1 LLLRSRPSGLVG
13 LLVAGAVVA
22 ASTGIIFALE
32 QVAPV
37 VSLAVVYI
45 PGILLVST
53 FWGTR
58 LGIATSLTCA
68 LAFNFF
74 HLPPVGRLEISD
86 SRNLVALTT
95 FVIVAVAA
103 SSLAQLARARAEDAE
118 LRRAEADLASALARL
133 LLVADLRGALPVA
146 AQRVAAT
153 LGVPSA
159 AIELD
164 VTAIRSTTRSTFA
177 LGDVGVLLLPRE
189 LAPDLERRVREHVVP
204 MLATTIAVALQHEA
218 LMAESVENASLRR
231 SDVVK
236 TTLLRAVSH
245 DLRTPLTS
253 MVAAG
258 DALRAAGLA
267 ADERDEL
274 GGLVVAEG
282 RRLGRL
288 IDELLDLSRLE
299 AGAAAPQRARCSLE
313 EILRTALDGRPAAD
327 QVRLGIDSDLPDLD
341 VDGAQLERAFANLI
355 DNGVRHSDG
364 RPVLVRA
371 RVVGRALV
379 VRVVDQ
385 GPGIPASESDRIF
398 EPFYRAANGKRTTG
412 TGLGLAIAKGFV
424 EANGGTIWVESVP
437 GQGTSFVVSVPID
450 AAAAVG
456 SAVTASDRAVVT
468 GATRDGRPAG

>member
-1 LLLRSRPSGLVG
+1 VAPRSSPFHLRGRPS
-13 LLVAGAVVA
+13 LVAGLVVAAAVVA
-22 ASTGIIFALE
+22 LSTALIFALK
-32 QVAPV
+32 QVAPA

-53 FWGTR
+53 LWGAR
-58 LGIATSLTCA
+58 LGIATSLACA

-86 SRNLVALTT
+86 SRNLVALAT
-95 FVIVAVAA
+95 FMIVAVAA
-103 SSLAQLARARAEDAE
+103 SSLAQLARARAEEAE
-118 LRRAEADLASALARL
+118 LRRAEADLASAVARL
-133 LLVADLRGALPVA
+133 LLTTDLRGALPVA

-153 LGVPSA
+153 LGVLSA
-159 AIELD
+159 AITLDGAELD
-164 VTAIRSTTRSTFA
+164 HGGRRAFA
-177 LGDVGVLLLPRE
+177 LGDAGVLLLPAD
-189 LAPDLERRVREHVVP
+189 LAPGLEQRVREHIAP
-204 MLATTIAVALQHEA
+204 MLAATVAVGLQHEA
-218 LMAESVENASLRR
+218 LIAESVENASLRR
-231 SDVVK
+231 SDVIK
-236 TTLLRAVSH
+236 TTLLRTVSH

-253 MVAAG
+253 IVAAG
-258 DALRAAGLA
+258 DALRLDGLS

-274 GGLVVAEG
+274 GRLVVAEG

-299 AGAAAPQRARCSLE
+299 AGAATPRRARCSLE
-313 EILRTALDGRPAAD
+313 EILSTALDGRPDAD
-327 QVRLGIDSDLPDLD
+327 QVRLGIDSDLPELD

-385 GPGIPASESDRIF
+385 GPGIPAAEFERIF

-412 TGLGLAIAKGFV
+412 TGLGLAIARGFV
-424 EANGGTIWVESVP
+424 EANGGTISVESVP
-437 GQGTSFVVSVPID
+437 GQGTSFVVSLPTDVPATI
-450 AAAAVG
+450 
-456 SAVTASDRAVVT
+456 ASR
-468 GATRDGRPAG
+468 

>member
-1 LLLRSRPSGLVG
+1 MAPLSSLLLLRSRPSLLTGLT
-13 LLVAGAVVA
+13 VAAAVVTMTTA
-22 ASTGIIFALE
+22 IIFGLG
-32 QVAPV
+32 QFAPV

-53 FWGTR
+53 LWGAR

-68 LAFNFF
+68 VAFNFF
-74 HLPPVGRLEISD
+74 HLPPVGRLTISD
-86 SRNLVALTT
+86 SRDLVALTA

-103 SSLAQLARARAEDAE
+103 SSLAQLARARAQEAE
-118 LRRAEADLASALARL
+118 LRRAEADLASTLTRL
-133 LLVADLRGALPVA
+133 LLANDLRAALPVA
-146 AQRVAAT
+146 SQRVAAT

-159 AIELD
+159 AIALD
-164 VTAIRSTTRSTFA
+164 GSALDGTGRTAFA
-177 LGDVGVLLLPRE
+177 LGDTGVLLLPGD
-189 LAPDLERRVREHVVP
+189 LDADLERRVREHVAP
-204 MLATTIAVALQHEA
+204 MLTTTLVVALQHEA

-231 SDVVK
+231 SDVIK
-236 TTLLRAVSH
+236 TTLLRAISH

-253 MVAAG
+253 IVAAG
-258 DALRAAGLA
+258 DSLGLAGLA
-267 ADERDEL
+267 AGEREEL
-274 GGLVVAEG
+274 GRLVVSEG

-299 AGAAAPQRARCSLE
+299 AGAAEPQRARCSLE
-313 EILRTALDGRPAAD
+313 EILRTATEGRPDAG
-327 QVRLGIDSDLPDLD
+327 QVRLGIDSDLPPLD

-355 DNGVRHSDG
+355 DNGVRHSLG

-398 EPFYRAANGKRTTG
+398 EPFYRAANGRRTTG
-412 TGLGLAIAKGFV
+412 TGLGLAIAKSFV

-437 GQGTSFVVSVPID
+437 GQGTSFVVSMPLDVP
-450 AAAAVG
+450 AVII
-456 SAVTASDRAVVT
+456 
-468 GATRDGRPAG
+468 P